1 MRTSTRFRIPSCSAR
16 RRSGAVAVEGAIVL
30 SVFLVVLM
38 TMLDVSLAA
47 ARYNALS
54 ECVRRAGRMAIV
66 RGERSP
72 ASRQFGPATWEGT
85 AQDSHA
91 VTSPLRPLLIAMP
104 SDKVQIR
111 MTWPDGGN
119 KVGQRVRIELSYSQ
133 KPTVPVLLGTKPWT
147 LTAATTMRI
156 VH

>member
-1 MRTSTRFRIPSCSAR
+1 MRTSTRTRSLYCRSD

-30 SVFLVVLM
+30 SVFLIVLLA
-38 TMLDVSLAA
+38 MLDVSLAA

-54 ECVRRAGRMAIV
+54 ECARRAGRMAIV

-85 AQDSHA
+85 AKDTHA
-91 VTSPLRPLLIAMP
+91 VTSPLRPLLVAMP
-104 SDKVQIR
+104 SDQVHIK

-119 KVGQRVRIELSYSQ
+119 KVGQRVRIELTYSQ
-133 KPTVPVLLGTKPWT
+133 KPTVPVLLGSKPWK
-147 LTAATTMRI
+147 LTSATTMRI

>member
-1 MRTSTRFRIPSCSAR
+1 MRSTTRSPASSRSPR

-38 TMLDVSLAA
+38 TMLDVSLAS

-54 ECVRRAGRMAIV
+54 ECVRRTGRMAIV

-72 ASRQFGPATWEGT
+72 ASKQFGPTTWEGT
-85 AQDSHA
+85 AKDTHA
-91 VTSPLRPLLIAMP
+91 VTSPLRSLLITMP
-104 SDKVQIR
+104 ADKVHIR

-119 KVGQRVRIELSYSQ
+119 KVGQRVRIELTYSQ
-133 KPTVPVLLGTKPWT
+133 KPTVPVLLGSTPWK